1 MVAKHDFCW
10 SLLPEYATSVEGC
23 FVHVA
28 LAKGLCHTHS
38 MGEINE
44 HRGCGDFTPEASRVT
59 PEPGFI
65 ALTRRAA
72 LIAVLGGA
80 AGSLGLMFRAGRRQ
94 NSKILLLLFAIW
106 VLSPFIA
113 LVGANMVSKRWP
125 ILTRAALYSVML
137 VLTLGSLAI
146 YGEVAFG
153 YATAKVGF
161 VFLVVPLASWLL
173 IAIVVPIAALISSR
187 VSRRGD
193 CA

>member
-1 MVAKHDFCW
+1 
-10 SLLPEYATSVEGC
+10 
-23 FVHVA
+23 
-28 LAKGLCHTHS
+28 

-44 HRGCGDFTPEASRVT
+44 HRACGEITPEASSVT
-59 PEPGFI
+59 AEPGLL

-72 LIAVLGGA
+72 LIAVLAGA

-106 VLSPFIA
+106 VLSPFVA
-113 LVGANMVSKRWP
+113 LVRANVVSKRWP
-125 ILTRAALYSVML
+125 ILIRAALYSVML

-173 IAIVVPIAALISSR
+173 IAIVVAIAALISSR

-193 CA
+193 SA

>member
-1 MVAKHDFCW
+1 
-10 SLLPEYATSVEGC
+10 
-23 FVHVA
+23 
-28 LAKGLCHTHS
+28 

-44 HRGCGDFTPEASRVT
+44 HRGYGEVTPEARLT
-59 PEPGFI
+59 PEPGFL
-65 ALTRRAA
+65 ALTRRVA
-72 LIAVLGGA
+72 LIVVLAGA
-80 AGSLGLMFRAGRRQ
+80 PGSLGLMFRAGRRQ

-113 LVGANMVSKRWP
+113 LVGANVISKRWP

-161 VFLVVPLASWLL
+161 VFLVVPLASWLM

-187 VSRRGD
+187 VSRRGE